1 MDELTPLPLAC
12 PDCDARMPETAAFC
26 PGCGRPMQ
34 TTPRAQDKVG
44 ALTENVA
51 GGLAYF
57 TFIPAIVFL
66 RVTPYNT
73 NRFVRFHCFQCLL
86 LWAAAVLIAVILKL
100 GGLALFMVPLVG
112 PPLVVVI
119 SVVAAF
125 ALLAVWA
132 VLVVKAFQGEMFK
145 FPLIGIFAEHYADP
159 L

>member
-34 TTPRAQDKVG
+34 TVPLAQGNVG
-44 ALTENVA
+44 VLTESVA
-51 GGLAYF
+51 GALAYF
-57 TFIPAIVFL
+57 TFIPALVFL
-66 RVTPYNT
+66 RVTPYNV
-73 NRFVRFHCFQCLL
+73 NRFVRFHSFQCLL
-86 LWAAAVLIAVILKL
+86 LWAAAVLTAVILKL
-100 GGLALFMVPLVG
+100 CGLVLFMIPLVG

-119 SVVAAF
+119 TVVASL

-145 FPLIGIFAEHYADP
+145 FPLIGVFAEHYADP